1 MAKLSYTTN
10 GQKKNT
16 PIIFI
21 HGGGT
26 DKRVWDKIVPAFS
39 SNYFTIT
46 YDLRGH
52 GQSPNP
58 TKPANHV
65 ADLYA
70 LFTHL
75 NMDRAIVVGHSLG
88 GQIATDFAILHPCC
102 VEKLILIAPGLTG
115 FVYDDAFQEMNK
127 KMWGAVPDVDA
138 MLDIMM
144 HSPKSYAMTEAL
156 KSDRKNDV
164 KTIHQDNIVKS
175 LQWENFKQVWEV
187 DATSRLT
194 EIRSEILFI
203 YGSRDKSDILK
214 IKRLFEANEQ
224 LTVEC
229 IPQAD
234 HGLLF
239 TQPKMI
245 EKIILLWLKS
255 KMSGSS

>member
-1 MAKLSYTTN
+1 MKALHYTTK

-26 DKRVWDKIVPAFS
+26 DTRVWNEIVPAFTAD
-39 SNYFTIT
+39 YYVIT

-58 TKPANHV
+58 RNPTNHV

-75 NMDRAIVVGHSLG
+75 NINRAIVVGHSLG
-88 GQIATDFAILHPCC
+88 GQIATDFTILHPVC

-115 FVYDDAFQEMNK
+115 FVYDEAFQDMNK
-127 KMWGAVPDVDA
+127 KMWDAVPDVDA

-144 HSPKSYAMTEAL
+144 HSPASYSMTETL
-156 KSDRKNDV
+156 KSDRIDDA
-164 KTIHQDNIVKS
+164 KTIHKDNIVKS
-175 LQWENFKQVWEV
+175 LQWENFKEVWEV
-187 DATSRLT
+187 ETTSRLA
-194 EIRSEILFI
+194 EINRKMLFI
-203 YGSRDKSDILK
+203 YGTSDKNDILK
-214 IKRLFEANEQ
+214 IKRLFEANEN
-224 LTVEC
+224 LTVHA

-239 TQPKMI
+239 TQPKLI
-245 EKIILLWLKS
+245 AKKIRAWLENE
-255 KMSGSS
+255 